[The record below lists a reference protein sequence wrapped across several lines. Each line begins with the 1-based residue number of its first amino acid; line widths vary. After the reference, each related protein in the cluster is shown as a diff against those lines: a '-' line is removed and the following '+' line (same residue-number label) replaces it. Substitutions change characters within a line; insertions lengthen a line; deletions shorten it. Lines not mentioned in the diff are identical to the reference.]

1 MISYLRSFCLPA
13 NVIELGFKLMS
24 LPLGHSLRV
33 AELVPGGE
41 SLQDVG
47 ALLDGN
53 HPLGI
58 DVAGHL
64 SAGLFFCCCFFL

>member
-1 MISYLRSFCLPA
+1 MIPYPRSFCLPA

-24 LPLGHSLRV
+24 LPLGRSLHV
-33 AELVPGGE
+33 AELVPGDE

-64 SAGLFFCCCFFL
+64 SAGQFFL